1 MFSYFPTADR
11 PPTVKI
17 SGDAA
22 IIGKQRVTLVD
33 NHLVLAEK
41 GK

>member
-1 MFSYFPTADR
+1 
-11 PPTVKI
+11 VKA

-22 IIGKQRVTLVD
+22 IVGKQRVTLVD
-33 NHLVLAEK
+33 GHLVLAEK